1 VHVRA
6 SVVRSLLGGVV
17 RTSVSIGVLSTLS
30 GLFASGSGGLFR
42 AASVASH
49 IAVTRGGSLGLAAA
63 RSATRHLTVS
73 DVVLFVLVLVTTSGL
88 VSKVGSLKASNR
100 AFSDAVIITLLQLAL
115 LVALEVQLTQSSVT
129 MSGVGLILS
138 LGKTVL
144 TCFVGESG
152 ELLFFLLLLKATLL
166 LFSFLEGLFLSTF
179 ELGFTN
185 SLLDRFAS
193 EVHLGHVH
201 DQITQYE

>member
-1 VHVRA
+1 M
-6 SVVRSLLGGVV
+6 LGGVV
-17 RTSVSIGVLSTLS
+17 RTGVSIGVLSTLS

-49 IAVTRGGSLGLAAA
+49 IAVTRGGSLGLAVG
-63 RSATRHLTVS
+63 SATRHLTVS